1 MTQRIPRRAVLARMA
16 ACAMLALSSLPA
28 GAQAHWPDKPIR
40 LVLPFSAGGPGD
52 ITTRLIAQALGRQLG
67 QTVIVDNKPGA
78 GGIIGA
84 EFVAKSAPDG
94 YTLLIAG
101 NGAVANALLRAKM
114 PYADSDL
121 VPVVSTNAAPS
132 VMVVG
137 AGASRKDIKDL
148 KTLQAFGKAK
158 GGITFGTAGAGS
170 TGHFVA
176 EMVEAAL
183 GVPVTLVHYKSG
195 SETLNAVIGG
205 QIDLASEAP
214 VGVLGFLRGGKLRA
228 LAVTDDKRA
237 QALPDVPTTAEQGFA
252 GIRMEHWGG
261 IYAPKGTPAPI
272 LDRIAQA
279 TQAAFQ
285 GDAGLRA
292 QFETYGYRPVSG
304 TRVEF
309 AHFVQD
315 EKLRLGKIVHDSHMT
330 ID

>member
-1 MTQRIPRRAVLARMA
+1 
-16 ACAMLALSSLPA
+16 
-28 GAQAHWPDKPIR
+28 
-40 LVLPFSAGGPGD
+40 
-52 ITTRLIAQALGRQLG
+52 GRQR
-67 QTVIVDNKPGA
+67 VVRARRVP
-78 GGIIGA
+78 
-84 EFVAKSAPDG
+84 VRPDG
-94 YTLLIAG
+94 
-101 NGAVANALLRAKM
+101 
-114 PYADSDL
+114 DL
-121 VPVVSTNAAPS
+121 VAVVSTNAAPS

-137 AGASRKDIKDL
+137 AGAPRQGIVDL
-148 KTLQAFGKAK
+148 KTLQAYGKAK

-176 EMVEAAL
+176 EMVASAL

-237 QALPDVPTTAEQGFA
+237 QALPDVPTTVEQGFA

-261 IYAPKGTPAPI
+261 IYAPKGTPVPI
-272 LDRIAQA
+272 LERIAQA

-285 GDAGLRA
+285 SDAGLRA

-304 TRVEF
+304 TRAEF
-309 AHFVQD
+309 ARFVQG
-315 EKLRLGKIVHDSHMT
+315 EKLRLGKIVHDAHMT